1 MERLYSV
8 IAKEYNSIYFKYII
22 PAIGVSTVSGYWG
35 PCGGMVGGLGVGDIF
50 LVISWPKVSKYAKF
64 EKCHFRWDTALKVH
78 DQTKILIYN
87 IWKLD
92 KN

>member
-35 PCGGMVGGLGVGDIF
+35 PCGGMVGGLGWGIS
-50 LVISWPKVSKYAKF
+50 LVISWRKV
-64 EKCHFRWDTALKVH
+64 
-78 DQTKILIYN
+78 
-87 IWKLD
+87 
-92 KN
+92 